1 MVCYLFRICAIQ
13 TVNYL
18 RKWVVA
24 RLTLTVSRPDWG
36 GVVPLFSH
44 RWCILQPQPL
54 GPTLNCLTFHCPRGL
69 LHDKFIFGQ
78 LDRYWCWDWDTNDS
92 FVQNHPAAQ
101 LNVTVMAAALP
112 FLLSRSLLW
121 WCAWKVSIS
130 LSSRS
135 RASFGFAS
143 PPGHWLC
150 DRVLRNCL
158 VTSSSSLVLVVHRFQ
173 CSDDE
178 AAQSPLIGLSWVLV
192 VMTII

>member
-1 MVCYLFRICAIQ
+1 MVCYLFRICAFQ

-112 FLLSRSLLW
+112 FLLSRSLSCGDVLG
-121 WCAWKVSIS
+121 KSVSPYLRDLGQVSALQVRLAI
-130 LSSRS
+130 
-135 RASFGFAS
+135 GFAIVF
-143 PPGHWLC
+143 C
-150 DRVLRNCL
+150 VIVLARRRL
-158 VTSSSSLVLVVHRFQ
+158 L
-173 CSDDE
+173 
-178 AAQSPLIGLSWVLV
+178 
-192 VMTII
+192 